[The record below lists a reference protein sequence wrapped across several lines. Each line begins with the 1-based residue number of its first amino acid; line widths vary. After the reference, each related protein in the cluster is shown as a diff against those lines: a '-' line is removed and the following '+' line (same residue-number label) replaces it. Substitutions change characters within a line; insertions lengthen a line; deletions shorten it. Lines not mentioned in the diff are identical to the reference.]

1 MKFTYTQIS
10 SLNETE
16 AHVYSYAIQNKDSVL
31 EHSIRELANEIHV
44 STATILRFC
53 KKMGCAGFLEFKYKL
68 KESITVENLKKQIED
83 SSFADFAEHI
93 ETQNYSKSIQEAV
106 NYIKNAD
113 DFYISFF
120 GPYSDFA
127 KFMSRSFSHIGYSC
141 SAIVDKYYPIPKASE
156 EGKSVVIIGY
166 NQIVEKTIFD
176 EVKRYKEQNCIVIM
190 ITAEDIGVLEH
201 LCDVV
206 IFISKGFVR
215 TEQIISNIPLIYTF
229 EKIQRELLK

>member
-93 ETQNYSKSIQEAV
+93 
-106 NYIKNAD
+106 
-113 DFYISFF
+113 
-120 GPYSDFA
+120 
-127 KFMSRSFSHIGYSC
+127 
-141 SAIVDKYYPIPKASE
+141 
-156 EGKSVVIIGY
+156 
-166 NQIVEKTIFD
+166 
-176 EVKRYKEQNCIVIM
+176 
-190 ITAEDIGVLEH
+190 
-201 LCDVV
+201 
-206 IFISKGFVR
+206 
-215 TEQIISNIPLIYTF
+215 
-229 EKIQRELLK
+229 